1 MDYCLE
7 WIWQKWPKSPS
18 FCLKVLVRPKFSP
31 SLANR
36 LDSRP
41 HLISRER
48 QNRRKQPFLACLLPW
63 PEFWQGF
70 MYLSLL
76 WVGQVT
82 GFLAGE
88 RNYAELHGDT
98 GPLVYPAG
106 FLYVY
111 SGIRYITRGAVFPAQ
126 VLHCSFQIQT
136 GAQWLTNIILV
147 EFSHVPGCNLVSP
160 E

>member
-1 MDYCLE
+1 
-7 WIWQKWPKSPS
+7 
-18 FCLKVLVRPKFSP
+18 
-31 SLANR
+31 
-36 LDSRP
+36 
-41 HLISRER
+41 
-48 QNRRKQPFLACLLPW
+48 
-63 PEFWQGF
+63 

-126 VLHCSFQIQT
+126 VYIAPFKFKLVHSDWQT
-136 GAQWLTNIILV
+136 
-147 EFSHVPGCNLVSP
+147 
-160 E
+160 